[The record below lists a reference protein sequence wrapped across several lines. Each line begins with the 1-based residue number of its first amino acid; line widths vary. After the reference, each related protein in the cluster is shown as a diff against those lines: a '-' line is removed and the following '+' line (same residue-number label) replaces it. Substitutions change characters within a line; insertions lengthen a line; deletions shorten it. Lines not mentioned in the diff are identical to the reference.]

1 MRQTMGATSLG
12 CSEGRLRGVVGGEG
26 VGVRDSSVEDDCS
39 DGKLSA
45 SSVPLRTLTTEAS
58 EGMETCT
65 LLVAS
70 SSLAL
75 ETGSSPDGV
84 DGCDGGDG
92 GVAAAGS
99 GAVEVAAT
107 DE

>member
-1 MRQTMGATSLG
+1 ML
-12 CSEGRLRGVVGGEG
+12 VVY
-26 VGVRDSSVEDDCS
+26 
-39 DGKLSA
+39 
-45 SSVPLRTLTTEAS
+45 
-58 EGMETCT
+58 
-65 LLVAS
+65 

-84 DGCDGGDG
+84 DRCDGGDG

>member
-1 MRQTMGATSLG
+1 M
-12 CSEGRLRGVVGGEG
+12 V
-26 VGVRDSSVEDDCS
+26 
-39 DGKLSA
+39 
-45 SSVPLRTLTTEAS
+45 
-58 EGMETCT
+58 
-65 LLVAS
+65 S

>member
-1 MRQTMGATSLG
+1 MVAPA
-12 CSEGRLRGVVGGEG
+12 GEG
-26 VGVRDSSVEDDCS
+26 VGDAL
-39 DGKLSA
+39 GA
-45 SSVPLRTLTTEAS
+45 SSLPPRPLTTEAL
-58 EGMETCT
+58 EGMEACT
-65 LLVAS
+65 LMVVS

-99 GAVEVAAT
+99 AAVEVAASDAGAPDVQYNSGAT
-107 DE
+107 LES